1 MTGLHLAFQRD
12 TASYTSCFWKHKM
25 ASSCPQTRCKLG
37 VWNVGSRIL
46 ILRTVWGRSN
56 PWQQPDIDC
65 VENMNPVELSK
76 LMDHNDWNHK
86 YLRVPVFLRDPV
98 QAPKHN
104 WKDLVNVLFDE
115 AENVLIIPEVER
127 SFCYLPEQMTQRCWC
142 KRFFSPAR
150 LIKETLNSAWVTVK
164 YICIYIFIHKWVII
178 YESAWR

>member
-1 MTGLHLAFQRD
+1 MHAGGLHCGSCALQIEWLV
-12 TASYTSCFWKHKM
+12 YTSVFKEIQPVLPIFGNIKWLR
-25 ASSCPQTRCKLG
+25 PVLKLG
-37 VWNVGSRIL
+37 ASCVWNVGSRIL

-65 VENMNPVELSK
+65 VENMNPVELGK
-76 LMDHNDWNHK
+76 LMKHNDWNHK

-127 SFCYLPEQMTQRCWC
+127 SFCYLPERMTQHCWC

-150 LIKETLNSAWVTVK
+150 LIKETLTSAWVTVK
-164 YICIYIFIHKWVII
+164 INK
-178 YESAWR
+178 